1 MYNLAVKFRAPFQ
14 KTEILEVIG
23 AYITYNDQVSAVNFY
38 CCSYVYIQDG
48 NINDGWQLQ
57 YKAVIQKNNHLIEFH
72 KDTTIYKHRNLPGMF
87 LQILLVQKWKFDKSG
102 RSEDVSTLSSKYQ

>member
-14 KTEILEVIG
+14 KTEKLEVIG

-48 NINDGWQLQ
+48 NINDGSQLQ
-57 YKAVIQKNNHLIEFH
+57 YKAASNPEKQSLDRIPQRHYNIQ
-72 KDTTIYKHRNLPGMF
+72 T
-87 LQILLVQKWKFDKSG
+87 
-102 RSEDVSTLSSKYQ
+102 